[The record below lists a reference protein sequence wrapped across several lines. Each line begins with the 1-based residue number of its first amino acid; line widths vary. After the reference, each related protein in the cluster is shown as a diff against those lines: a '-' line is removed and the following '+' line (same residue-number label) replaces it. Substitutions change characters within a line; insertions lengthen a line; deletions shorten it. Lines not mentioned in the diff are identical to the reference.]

1 MKAQLAILMIL
12 GLVGSVATA
21 EVSERKP
28 VTKID
33 FNGMIDAN
41 EKTRGELK
49 KTIDE
54 DVREAALQEQADKAK
69 VVDFVDLEVGWE
81 EGTPVVE
88 RPVSDRRYNSVDE

>member
-1 MKAQLAILMIL
+1 MKSKLAALLIASLTSGAAM
-12 GLVGSVATA
+12 A
-21 EVSERKP
+21 EVSEHKP

-41 EKTRGELK
+41 DKTRTELK
-49 KTIDE
+49 KDLDATVE
-54 DVREAALQEQADKAK
+54 EAALQERADKAK